1 MSAAP
6 RISVIV
12 PCYNVERWLPRCLD
26 EALAAL
32 PPDAEL
38 IAVDDG
44 STDATLEILRARAKA
59 DGRVRVVPVEHGGA
73 SAARNHGLDAAAGE
87 YVFFVDADD
96 GVAPDFFLAMAG
108 ALERDDADCCVCA
121 MSEHEDGEGTWRPSR
136 LKGDYRFRSNAEIAA
151 GYLPRILG
159 YSLDDVRAWY
169 AGRPLFARRELA
181 SACRLAFRR
190 NLIEAR
196 HLRFDESVVFFED
209 MVFVASYLLNA
220 SSMTCVDRP
229 LYRVTG
235 RSSGQMRTFP
245 KDGVRYCRNK
255 LTLLR
260 RRDALNREVGGAL
273 APLYAGTC
281 VLSALEIL
289 AYAVCGRVGR
299 RTGFRLLGE
308 CLDEPSVRAAL
319 AVFPLSWRRPAVA
332 LAVTF
337 LRLLV
342 RCRAG

>member
-6 RISVIV
+6 RVSVIV

-26 EALAAL
+26 ETLAAL
-32 PPDAEL
+32 PSDAEL

-44 STDATLEILRARAKA
+44 STDATPEILRRRAKA
-59 DGRVRVVPVEHGGA
+59 DGRVRVVPVAHGGA
-73 SAARNHGLDAAAGE
+73 SSARNRGLDAAAGK

-96 GVAPDFFLAMAG
+96 GVAPDFFLAMAE
-108 ALERDDADCCVCA
+108 ALERDAADCCVCA
-121 MSEHEDGEGTWRPSR
+121 MNEHEDGDGRWRPSR

-190 NLIEAR
+190 DLIEKW

-209 MVFVASYLLNA
+209 MVFVASCLLKA

-229 LYRVTG
+229 LYRVTS

-245 KDGVRYCRNK
+245 REGARYCRNK

-260 RRDALNREVGGAL
+260 RRDAFDREAGGAL

-289 AYAVCGRVGR
+289 AYAVRGRVGR
-299 RTGFRLLGE
+299 REGFRLLGE
-308 CLDEPSVRAAL
+308 CLDEPSVRRAL
-319 AVFPLSWRRPAVA
+319 AEFPLSWRRPDVA
-332 LAVTF
+332 LAVWF

-342 RCRAG
+342 RCRAH

>member
-1 MSAAP
+1 MGAAP

-26 EALAAL
+26 ETLAAL
-32 PPDAEL
+32 PADAEL
-38 IAVDDG
+38 IAVDDA
-44 STDATLEILRARAKA
+44 SEDATPKILQERARADA
-59 DGRVRVVPVEHGGA
+59 RLRVVSAAHGGA
-73 SAARNHGLDAAAGE
+73 SSARNRGLDVASGN

-96 GVAPDFFLAMAG
+96 GVEPDFFSAMVS
-108 ALERDDADCCVCA
+108 ALERDKADCCVCA
-121 MSEHEDGEGTWRPSR
+121 MSEQEDGSEVRRLSK
-136 LKGDYRFRSNAEIAA
+136 LKGDYRFRTNAEVVA
-151 GYLPRILG
+151 GYLPRIFG

-190 NLIEAR
+190 DLIEAR

-209 MVFVASYLLNA
+209 MVFVASSLLNA

-229 LYRVTG
+229 LYRVTS

-260 RRDALNREVGGAL
+260 RREALDREAGGTL

-289 AYAVCGRVGR
+289 AYAVRGRVGR
-299 RTGFRLLGE
+299 REGFRLLGE
-308 CLDEPSVRAAL
+308 CLDEPSVRRAL
-319 AVFPLSWRRPAVA
+319 AEFPLSWRRPDIA
-332 LAVTF
+332 LAVWF
-337 LRLLV
+337 LKLLV